1 MMTDEHESFYNAGD
15 NYDNAIVAIA
25 IGDDVGTE
33 MNANADESDGSF
45 DDFIAGVSAAID
57 VDDEDIDREET
68 WLRKCAGDLPTAV
81 ETNSND
87 FAVLPP
93 EVQMRI
99 VLDLREKEKSTL
111 LKSLRESSSLIE
123 RLKKQ
128 LYESE
133 DKRIELEHE
142 LDTENTQVREMERE
156 FREMKK
162 AHKRRIRDVERI
174 ANEMNIQRERLSM
187 IIEQQTSISSVATT
201 VPSSSEHAKIS
212 PEKSEIGDS
221 LTENAQEENMALTP
235 GTRKSEIERAFEH
248 RLQADPE
255 YREEFERFKEFQ
267 AYYQL
272 QRKSENDSIISRD
285 DEYGK
290 MLEFQLAYERILS
303 FVQKKRKH
311 I

>member
-221 LTENAQEENMALTP
+221 LTENAQEENMTLTP